1 MNDVLGKLQGVKIQN
16 KTRLS
21 KEDQEFCQTQQKLYD
36 STRNHFLSMFVDMG
50 ILHQEELSFYG
61 KVQKY
66 ADRVYQQNLI
76 CMDQKKQTELMKK
89 VHNHFIRTIIAFFDR
104 KCGLAIQSHSYERY
118 ISLQDLA
125 EPVLQKRIS
134 SLTEEEK
141 RIYREEMRRCRKRK
155 EENLYEVLF
164 ARIEYP
170 FILDDIFS
178 YLGGFSFQEKV
189 EQEIKTDAKAGVIY
203 AKYKLQSKKLSIQ
216 NLLCSKTDFW
226 GEYEICLD
234 SEKYKALLRALT
246 FFDSSKE
253 RISIY
258 DGWLERF
265 VSFSYSGKREKEG
278 IFDEHPTFG
287 KKVVKFKYFKNG
299 RWDIVFDSGIHA
311 LSFAKEYLGYKE
323 AV

>member
-1 MNDVLGKLQGVKIQN
+1 MN
-16 KTRLS
+16 
-21 KEDQEFCQTQQKLYD
+21 
-36 STRNHFLSMFVDMG
+36 
-50 ILHQEELSFYG
+50 
-61 KVQKY
+61 
-66 ADRVYQQNLI
+66 
-76 CMDQKKQTELMKK
+76 
-89 VHNHFIRTIIAFFDR
+89 
-104 KCGLAIQSHSYERY
+104 AIFPCR
-118 ISLQDLA
+118 ILA
-125 EPVLQKRIS
+125 EPVLHKRIS

-141 RIYREEMRRCRKRK
+141 QIYREERKKCCKQK
-155 EENLYEVLF
+155 EENLHEVLF

-170 FILDDIFS
+170 LILDDIFS

-189 EQEIKTDAKAGVIY
+189 EQEIKTDAKAGVTY

-216 NLLCSKTDFW
+216 NLLCSKTDLW

-253 RISIY
+253 QVSIY

-265 VSFSYSGKREKEG
+265 VSFSYSGKKEKEG
-278 IFDEHPTFG
+278 IFDEHPALG

-299 RWDIVFDSGIHA
+299 RWDIVFVSGVHA

-323 AV
+323 AA